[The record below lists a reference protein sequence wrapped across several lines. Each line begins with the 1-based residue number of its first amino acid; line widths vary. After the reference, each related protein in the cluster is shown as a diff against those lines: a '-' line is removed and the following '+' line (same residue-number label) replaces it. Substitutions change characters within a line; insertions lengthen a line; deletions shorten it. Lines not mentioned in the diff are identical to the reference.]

1 VPRKLAGSLRRQDC
15 VRARDPVRYPK
26 MDDEDGRNHGL
37 LAVVAMARRTVA
49 ASVAAADEVCGRM
62 QLVQARGSGG
72 VAALSVGGSTAM
84 TGSGGRHSVLP
95 VPFAKAGPSRCASS
109 RGGLQ

>member
-1 VPRKLAGSLRRQDC
+1 MPRKLAGSLRRQDC

-49 ASVAAADEVCGRM
+49 ASVAAADEVSM
-62 QLVQARGSGG
+62 QLVQAARSGG
-72 VAALSVGGSTAM
+72 MAALSVGGSTAM
-84 TGSGGRHSVLP
+84 TGRHTT
-95 VPFAKAGPSRCASS
+95 AC
-109 RGGLQ
+109 